1 MHAVDDPHSA
11 MHTCANSRGFYSVGV
26 TMQRD
31 AVLQSVDRMP
41 TGAPPSPT
49 AVLPSSSVT
58 QVIHNA
64 QSDVPKAINRLFDL
78 LYKDLHRVARN
89 RVNADG
95 RRGDLSATVVLH
107 ETYERLVKLDELKVT
122 DRKQFFTYAAAV
134 MRSVVV
140 DMARARLTAR
150 RGAGLADVPI
160 DTMIESTL
168 ASPVDETVVQI
179 HEALDNLEA
188 VEPRLARVVEMR
200 YFAGLT
206 LPEIAEALELTERT
220 VSRDWNKAKALL
232 AAMAAR

>member
-1 MHAVDDPHSA
+1 MDVVDGPSTA
-11 MHTCANSRGFYSVGV
+11 MHTSSSRDCYSVGV

-31 AVLQSVDRMP
+31 VASQSIDRMP
-41 TGAPPSPT
+41 NRAPLSSTPI
-49 AVLPSSSVT
+49 LPSSSVT
-58 QVIHNA
+58 QVINDSASNVPNA
-64 QSDVPKAINRLFDL
+64 VNRLFDL
-78 LYKDLHRVARN
+78 LYNDLHRVARN
-89 RVNADG
+89 RANVDG
-95 RRGDLSATVVLH
+95 RRNELSATVILH
-107 ETYERLVKLDELKVT
+107 ETYERLVKLDELKVS

-150 RGAGLADVPI
+150 RGAGVSDVPL

-168 ASPVDETVVQI
+168 ASPVDETVMQI

-232 AAMAAR
+232 AAMVTR

>member
-1 MHAVDDPHSA
+1 
-11 MHTCANSRGFYSVGV
+11 
-26 TMQRD
+26 MQRD

>member
-1 MHAVDDPHSA
+1 MDAVDGLRTA
-11 MHTCANSRGFYSVGV
+11 MHTCVNSRGFYPGRV

-31 AVLQSVDRMP
+31 AFSQSSHRMP
-41 TGAPPSPT
+41 NSAPLSPT
-49 AVLPSSSVT
+49 AVSPSSSVT
-58 QVIHNA
+58 QVIKDS
-64 QSDVPKAINRLFDL
+64 QSNVPKAVNRLFDL
-78 LYKDLHRVARN
+78 LYNDLHRVARN
-89 RVNADG
+89 RVHADG
-95 RRGDLSATVVLH
+95 RRNELSATVILH
-107 ETYERLVKLDELKVT
+107 ETYERLVKLDELKVS

-150 RGAGLADVPI
+150 RGAGVSDVPI

-206 LPEIAEALELTERT
+206 LPEIAETLELTERT

-232 AAMAAR
+232 AAMVTR

>member
-1 MHAVDDPHSA
+1 
-11 MHTCANSRGFYSVGV
+11 
-26 TMQRD
+26 MQRD
-31 AVLQSVDRMP
+31 AVSQSSHRMP
-41 TGAPPSPT
+41 NSAPRSPT
-49 AVLPSSSVT
+49 SVFPSSSPSSSVT
-58 QVIHNA
+58 QVIEDS
-64 QSDVPKAINRLFDL
+64 QSNVPKAVNRLFDL
-78 LYKDLHRVARN
+78 LYNDLHRVARN
-89 RVNADG
+89 RVHADG
-95 RRGDLSATVVLH
+95 RHNELSATVILH
-107 ETYERLVKLDELKVT
+107 ETYERLVKLDELKVS

-150 RGAGLADVPI
+150 RGAGVSDVPI

-168 ASPVDETVVQI
+168 ASPVDETVMQI

-206 LPEIAEALELTERT
+206 LTEIAETLELTERT

-232 AAMAAR
+232 AAMVTR

>member
-1 MHAVDDPHSA
+1 MDAVDDLYSA
-11 MHTCANSRGFYSVGV
+11 MHTCINSRGYYSVGV
-26 TMQRD
+26 RTQRD
-31 AVLQSVDRMP
+31 AVFQSVDRMP
-41 TGAPPSPT
+41 TSAPPSPN

-58 QVIHNA
+58 QVIQDA
-64 QSDVPKAINRLFDL
+64 QSNVPKAINRLFDL

-89 RVNADG
+89 RVNSDG
-95 RRGDLSATVVLH
+95 RRGDLSATVILH
-107 ETYERLVKLDELKVT
+107 ETYERLVKLDELKVS

-232 AAMAAR
+232 AAMAAS